1 MGKLA
6 LAERRQRQR
15 HRAAASDAEAY
26 LRAMPAEI
34 SARLSPHARAVIS
47 NACRELR
54 GHARADRSTLADGA
68 YNMVF
73 RVKAKQVF
81 DRIRALPPDK
91 RPVQVRDAFILVLL
105 SVEKNTPVLPFTR
118 GALAEEI
125 GCLPRHVSSIMGTL
139 EELGVL
145 TRERRPSD
153 GVRGRGRVVYVVE
166 ADVAWNGELEFRQ
179 RVTAEQRK
187 QRVERNR
194 AKLRVVAPVEAP
206 AEAAE

>member
-15 HRAAASDAEAY
+15 HRAASSDAEAY
-26 LRAMPAEI
+26 LGAMPAEI
-34 SARLSPHARAVIS
+34 LRQLSPHARAVIS
-47 NACRELR
+47 NARRELR
-54 GHARADRSTLADGA
+54 GHGRTDRSTDADGA

-81 DRIRALPPDK
+81 DRIRRLSPDK

-105 SVEKNTPVLPFTR
+105 SVEKNTSVLPYTR
-118 GALAEEI
+118 KALAEEI
-125 GCLPRHVSSIMGTL
+125 GCSPHNLSSIMGTL
-139 EELGVL
+139 EDLGVL

-166 ADVAWNGELEFRQ
+166 ASVAWNGDLEFRQ
-179 RVTAEQRK
+179 HVTAQQRQ
-187 QRVERNR
+187 QRAERNR
-194 AKLRVVAPVEAP
+194 SKLRVVEPR
-206 AEAAE
+206 EAAE

>member
-15 HRAAASDAEAY
+15 HRAAASDAESY

-34 SARLSPHARAVIS
+34 VRQLSPHARAVIS
-47 NACRELR
+47 NARRELR
-54 GHARADRSTLADGA
+54 GHGRSDRSTDADGA

-105 SVEKNTPVLPFTR
+105 SVDKNTPVLPYTR
-118 GALAEEI
+118 DGLAEEI

-166 ADVAWNGELEFRQ
+166 VTVAWNGDLEFRQ
-179 RVTAEQRK
+179 RVTAEQR
-187 QRVERNR
+187 QRRAERNR
-194 AKLRVVAPVEAP
+194 AKLKLVQPP
-206 AEAAE
+206 EAAE